1 MRHVICKVIKL
12 TNRCSGVKSTIFAS
26 NLYGWKYKVEENEN
40 TLAKYMYFKLVL
52 KHSTWVNILSPIHYR
67 INMRYLNSWT

>member
-1 MRHVICKVIKL
+1 MWHVICKVIKL
-12 TNRCSGVKSTIFAS
+12 KNRCSGVKSTIFAS

-52 KHSTWVNILSPIHYR
+52 KHST
-67 INMRYLNSWT
+67 